1 MTGAKIMIL
10 LASLP
15 WWFSEV
21 WFFGDHLRPGAIG
34 MALVGATLGVA
45 FDDKKISRR
54 KQFTSVAWYSF
65 IAIVTAVLLPQ
76 ALDASWLEDRQEAF
90 SGALAATGSAWWPAL
105 KTIAPEV
112 LKKIFRIDSR
122 NDRDDTMWEDSS
134 GEQDAKQEYRNDQ
147 Q

>member
-1 MTGAKIMIL
+1 
-10 LASLP
+10 
-15 WWFSEV
+15 
-21 WFFGDHLRPGAIG
+21 

-45 FDDKKISRR
+45 FDDKKLSRR
-54 KQFTSVAWYSF
+54 KQFTTVVWYSF
-65 IAIVTAVLLPQ
+65 LAIVMAVLVPQ
-76 ALDASWLEDRQEAF
+76 AIDASWLEDRQEAF

-122 NDRDDTMWEDSS
+122 NNTDDTMREDPT
-134 GEQDAKQEYRNDQ
+134 GEQDAEQEYRNDQ

>member
-1 MTGAKIMIL
+1 MTGTKLIML
-10 LASLP
+10 LAALPAWATSL
-15 WWFSEV
+15 
-21 WFFGDHLRPGAIG
+21 WFFGEHLRPGSIG

-45 FDDKKISRR
+45 FDDKKLSRR

-76 ALDASWLEDRQEAF
+76 ALGASWLEVRQEAF

-112 LKKIFRIDSR
+112 LRKIFRIDSR
-122 NDRDDTMWEDSS
+122 NDRDDTMWEDSA
-134 GEQDAKQEYRNDQ
+134 GEQDAK
-147 Q
+147 